1 MKKKLLSLALAF
13 ALCLG
18 LTVPVSAAE
27 VLTEKITDTITFT
40 YDPNSGTLTYTGT
53 GELLIADFLGL
64 GEEFMAYTKSEN
76 PEIKTVT
83 INIGPGITL
92 EDESIYE
99 DVCKELREVLAPIHE
114 ITTVNINRNAAPTQ
128 TPAPSPAPAP
138 TPAPAPAPAATVSKF
153 TDVAANSPYKDA
165 INWAVEKGITKGTTA
180 TTFGPNQTCS
190 ISHIMTFISRYMG
203 AEPVRGEISEACTAL
218 SSEFNM
224 TLKPDQPCTRI
235 LAVNLLFL
243 VADDGS
249 RADVSFTDLTSNN
262 FSRFFDESVDWAV
275 AKGITTGTSATTF
288 SPDKICTRG
297 QIVTFLYRLDKAK

>member
-13 ALCLG
+13 ALCLS
-18 LTVPVSAAE
+18 LTVPAFADE
-27 VLTEKITDTITFT
+27 VISGDLSGGISFT
-40 YDPNSGTLTYTGT
+40 ADPSGTLSLTGPGT
-53 GELLIADFLGL
+53 LSSSDFLTL
-64 GEEFMAYTKSEN
+64 GEEFFYYTKELH
-76 PEIKTVT
+76 PEINTVT
-83 INIGPGITL
+83 INIGAGIVM
-92 EDESIYE
+92 EDESAYE
-99 DVCKELREVLAPIHE
+99 ELCKELKKEIASNLQ
-114 ITTVNINRNAAPTQ
+114 ITTVNINRSGSPTPA
-128 TPAPSPAPAP
+128 PAPSPAPAP
-138 TPAPAPAPAATVSKF
+138 TPAPAPSAAASRF

-180 TTFGPNQTCS
+180 TTFGPNQTCT
-190 ISHIMTFISRYMG
+190 ISHILTFISRYLG
-203 AEPVRGEISEACTAL
+203 AEPGRGEISEVCTAL

-224 TLKPDQPCTRI
+224 TMKPDQPCTRI
-235 LAVNLLFL
+235 LAMNLLFL

-288 SPDKICTRG
+288 SPEKICTRG